1 MRAARALPRMAGSAR
16 LGRPKGATAEQTRE
30 RILDTAEAFF
40 ADGGYD
46 GTSIREIADGA
57 GIGLAVVSYHF
68 GPKEDL
74 FDAVIARRAGV
85 MNEQRAEALSDAKA
99 EAGDEGIA
107 VATLVRGYV
116 APFVGY
122 ALQGDDGWRNY
133 AVLMGRLANS
143 PRGTAVI
150 ARHYD
155 ATAQAYISALIN
167 SLPDADRFALIEG
180 FMSMVSSMLFICAS
194 TGRLGSLAEKFGAP
208 LPDSHVFENL
218 VKFNTAGLL
227 ALVAQKKGQS

>member
-1 MRAARALPRMAGSAR
+1 MRTARIRTGMEAPAR

-30 RILDTAEAFF
+30 RILDAAEALF
-40 ADGGYD
+40 ADGGYE
-46 GTSIREIADGA
+46 GTSIRDIADA
-57 GIGLAVVSYHF
+57 ARIGIAVVAYHF

-85 MNEQRAEALSDAKA
+85 MNEQRAQALVDARA
-99 EAGDEGIA
+99 AAGIKWIE
-107 VATLVRGYV
+107 VATLVRAYV

-122 ALQGDDGWRNY
+122 ALQGTEGWRNY

-155 ATAQAYISALIN
+155 ATAQAYIGALIE
-167 SLPDADRFALIEG
+167 SLPGVDRLALIEG
-180 FMSMVSSMLFICAS
+180 FMSMVSAMLFICAS
-194 TGRLGSLAEKFGAP
+194 TGRLASLADTFGASP
-208 LPDSHVFENL
+208 PDGQVFDNL
-218 VKFNTAGLL
+218 VNFTTAGFL
-227 ALVAQKKGQS
+227 ALAARPKDQS